1 MKKAIIFLFLLIS
14 LTFSVQAMEFEA
26 PDVPDSGAD
35 YMPEDPESF
44 GEGLWFVIK
53 QAIGEFLPEISHTAG
68 SCLSVVGVML
78 LTSVLDQFSGVS
90 GKTVHLASS
99 VMIGIIVLNPAY
111 SMIRLGVDTVGE
123 MAEYGKLLL
132 PVLTGAMAA
141 QGGVTSSTALYAIIT
156 AFSAFL
162 ITLVTKI
169 VVPMLYIYFCLSLV
183 CGAIHNEML
192 KNVQNFIKWLITWS
206 LKITLYVFMG
216 VIGVTGAVSGTADA
230 SAVKAMKLTISG
242 MVPVV
247 GGIISDASETILV
260 SAGLMKSAAGIYG
273 ILAIIAVFVGPF
285 LKIGCQYLML
295 KATGAVCNVFSAQK
309 ESGMLKD
316 FSSGMGLVLAMT
328 GTVCLVLLIGS
339 VCFMRGVS

>member
-1 MKKAIIFLFLLIS
+1 MKKAIIVLLLLFGMTI
-14 LTFSVQAMEFEA
+14 SVQAMEFEP

-35 YMPEDPESF
+35 YMPENPESF
-44 GEGLWFVIK
+44 GEGLWLIIK
-53 QAIGEFLPEISHTAG
+53 QAIGEFLPEISRTAG
-68 SCLSVVGVML
+68 SCISVIGVL
-78 LTSVLDQFSGVS
+78 LLASVLHQFSGVS
-90 GKTVHLASS
+90 EKAIHLVSS
-99 VMIGIIVLNPAY
+99 VMLGLIVLDPAY
-111 SMIRLGVDTVGE
+111 SLIRLGVDTVGE
-123 MAEYGKLLL
+123 MAQYSKLLI
-132 PVLTGAMAA
+132 PVLTAAMAA
-141 QGGVTSSTALYAIIT
+141 QGGVTSSTALYGILT
-156 AFSAFL
+156 AFCTFL
-162 ITLVTKI
+162 VTLVSKI

-183 CGAIHNEML
+183 CGTVSNEML
-192 KNVQNFIKWLITWS
+192 KSVQNFIKWLITWS

-260 SAGLMKSAAGIYG
+260 SAGLMKSAAGVYG
-273 ILAIIAVFVGPF
+273 ILAIIAVFIGPF

-295 KATGAVCNVFSAQK
+295 KVTGAVCTVFSAEK

-316 FSSGMGLVLAMT
+316 FSAGMGLVLAMT

>member
-1 MKKAIIFLFLLIS
+1 MKKAIIFLLLLFS
-14 LTFSVQAMEFEA
+14 MTLSVQAMEFEP
-26 PDVPDSGAD
+26 PDVPDSGVD
-35 YMPEDPESF
+35 YMPENPESF
-44 GEGLWFVIK
+44 GEGLWFILK

-68 SCLSVVGVML
+68 SCLSVIGVLL

-90 GKTVHLASS
+90 EKTVHLAASI
-99 VMIGIIVLNPAY
+99 MIGLIVLNPAY

-123 MAEYGKLLL
+123 MAQYSKLLI
-132 PVLTGAMAA
+132 PVLTAAMAA
-141 QGGVTSSTALYAIIT
+141 QGGVTSSAALYGILT
-156 AFSAFL
+156 AFCAFL
-162 ITLVTKI
+162 VTLASKI

-183 CGAIHNEML
+183 CGAVSNELL

-206 LKITLYVFMG
+206 LKIILYVFMG

-260 SAGLMKSAAGIYG
+260 SAGLMKSATGIYG
-273 ILAIIAVFVGPF
+273 ILAIIAVFIGPF

-295 KATGAVCNVFSAQK
+295 KATGAVCTVFSAEK
-309 ESGMLKD
+309 ESTMLKD
-316 FSSGMGLVLAMT
+316 FSAGMGLVLAMT